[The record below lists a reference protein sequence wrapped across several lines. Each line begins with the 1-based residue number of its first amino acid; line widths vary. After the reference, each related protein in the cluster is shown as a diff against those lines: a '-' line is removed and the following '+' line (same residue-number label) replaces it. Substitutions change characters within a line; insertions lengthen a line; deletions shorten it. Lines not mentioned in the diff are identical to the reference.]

1 MVERTDLATIL
12 APIRQDLEQLEGHL
26 RAIASHAAPP
36 LDAMLAHALRGGKRL
51 RPALVLL
58 VSRLFGPAHDGAVRL
73 AGALDVLH
81 AATLIHDDLVDQSA
95 LRRGRGTLHTLWP
108 AAACILAGDY
118 LLAEAVALVAEVANP
133 AVLAHFG
140 ALLRALCAGEIYQI
154 VNGRAGTVD
163 RAACYR
169 HIEAKTASLF
179 AAAAEMAAL
188 LAGAGP
194 AQIAAVRCYGR
205 ELGLAFQIVDD
216 ILDLTADEATLG
228 KPGASDLRQGIIT
241 LPLLLYLEQNPAD
254 TAVRAVLSGDRTEPA
269 VQQALCAVRISTA
282 IPQALGIARTHVTSA
297 IQALTPCPAGPGRI
311 SLCSLARYV
320 VDLAP

>member
-1 MVERTDLATIL
+1 MAERTDLATIL
-12 APIRQDLEQLEGHL
+12 APIRQDLERLEEHL
-26 RAIASHAAPP
+26 RAIATHAAPP
-36 LDAMLAHALRGGKRL
+36 LDAMLAHALRGGKHL

-58 VSRLFGPAHDGAVRL
+58 VSQLFGPAHDGAVRL
-73 AGALDVLH
+73 ASALDVLH

-140 ALLRALCAGEIYQI
+140 ALLRALCAGEIHQI

-188 LAGAGP
+188 LMGASP

-205 ELGLAFQIVDD
+205 ELGIAFQIMDD
-216 ILDLTADEATLG
+216 ILDLIADEAALG
-228 KPGASDLRQGIIT
+228 KPGASDLKQGIIT
-241 LPLLLYLEQNPAD
+241 LPLLLYLEQNHTD
-254 TAVRAVLSGDRTEPA
+254 TAVRAVLSGDCTEPA
-269 VQQALCAVRISTA
+269 VQQALHAVRSSAA
-282 IPQALGIARTHVTSA
+282 IPQALGIARSHAANAT
-297 IQALTPCPAGPGRI
+297 QALTPCPAGPIRAT
-311 SLCSLARYV
+311 LCSLARYV